1 MKARILLVAV
11 LALFS
16 VAAVAGGH
24 GQSYSLQKAAAELDY
39 AAKDYA
45 KQVQYYAHSSRY
57 KKAARRFARATAD
70 FCYLVERGADHYE
83 LKDAY
88 ATVESRFHR
97 LHRHASSYQN
107 ASYGYSKVP
116 DIYKVKYAYEDVS
129 NILNR
134 KYDRY
139 SRNSHNRGYDSGRV
153 LKRRLRDA
161 KVGISF
167 GYRFD

>member
-24 GQSYSLQKAAAELDY
+24 GQNYSLQKAAAELDY

-45 KQVQYYAHSSRY
+45 KQVQYYAHSGKFR
-57 KKAARRFARATAD
+57 KAARRLARATAD
-70 FCYLVERGADHYE
+70 FCYLVERGADYYA
-83 LKDAY
+83 LQDAY
-88 ATVESRFHR
+88 ANVESRFHKVHIYVSNYGR
-97 LHRHASSYQN
+97 

-116 DIYKVKYAYEDVS
+116 DIYKVKYAYEDVN
-129 NILNR
+129 NILSR
-134 KYDRY
+134 KHDRY
-139 SRNSHNRGYDSGRV
+139 SRNSHKSGYDPGRV

-161 KVGISF
+161 RVGISF